1 MLTHKGI
8 EFAGLFYN
16 SPEMTELRRREGP
29 ELRVDIRVDEG
40 DIGAIYV
47 LWPGAPQ
54 PYVVPSLLS
63 EYASG
68 LSLWAHEICK
78 KQKKERFPEDHDV
91 SRLLE
96 VKQYI
101 QKRIEDDLS
110 LKRRKS
116 RKRSMRFTE
125 GVGRNTAQVASS
137 ASGKPDTKA
146 ASQGKTDESVPER
159 MWAGAQKYPV
169 GGFEENE
176 SANEFL
182 DFTARIKDGYLNE

>member
-1 MLTHKGI
+1 M
-8 EFAGLFYN
+8 
-16 SPEMTELRRREGP
+16 SPS
-29 ELRVDIRVDEG
+29 DIRVDEG

-91 SRLLE
+91 SSLLE
-96 VKQYI
+96 VKRYI

-125 GVGRNTAQVASS
+125 GVGRTTDQVVSS

-146 ASQGKTDESVPER
+146 ASQGNTDESGPEGMCDR
-159 MWAGAQKYPV
+159 V

-182 DFTARIKDGYLNE
+182 DFTARIKDGSFNE